1 MAERRRILFFV
12 EGEPYRGL
20 SPASRLRAYQYAPLF
35 AEAGIECRY
44 LPSHPPKYFHN
55 RYFMKLLRARARWF
69 YRLILLCGWG
79 VMCVNR
85 LLQILRVGRTDVVVL
100 QREFLPYPLVFL
112 EKTLAQKTERL
123 IFDVDDAIFEPFT
136 SRNPRRSEE
145 QQQKVQTIL
154 KLAHTVIVSTPYLQT
169 CLRPFHSHIHVIST
183 PVDTDAIRPRP
194 HAQLP
199 SLPVIGWIGSSSNLI
214 FLKLLED
221 VFRQLAQTH
230 RFRFRI
236 ICNRA
241 HATEYPDLPL
251 DWLEIVE
258 WSLDT
263 ESEELQKLDVG
274 IMPLRHDRWCLG
286 KAGFKLLQYMAA
298 GLPVVASP
306 VGFNCELVQHG
317 VNGFLADS
325 AAEWEECLGR
335 LLKDRELRQ
344 RMGREGRRLVEK
356 EFSLRP
362 CFAKLLNVI
371 NSL

>member
-1 MAERRRILFFV
+1 MTEPRRILFFV
-12 EGEPYRGL
+12 EGEPHHGL

-35 AEAGIECRY
+35 AEAGIECLY

-55 RYFMKLLRARARWF
+55 RYSMKLLRPRARWL

-85 LLQILRVGRTDVVVL
+85 LLQILRVRPTDIVVL
-100 QREFLPYPLVFL
+100 QREFLPNSLVFL
-112 EKTLAQKTERL
+112 ETTLARKTERL

-136 SRNPRRSEE
+136 DGNPRRSEE

-154 KLAHTVIVSTPYLQT
+154 KLAHTAVVSTPYLQT
-169 CLRPFHSHIHVIST
+169 CLRPFHSRIHVIST
-183 PVDTDAIRPRP
+183 PVDTDAIRPIQ
-194 HAQLP
+194 HARSSSP
-199 SLPVIGWIGSSSNLI
+199 PVIGWIGSSSNLI
-214 FLKLLED
+214 FLKPLED

-230 RFRFRI
+230 QFRFRI

-241 HATEYPDLPL
+241 HATEYPDLSA
-251 DWLEIVE
+251 DWLEIIE

-274 IMPLRHDRWCLG
+274 IMPLCHNRWCLG

-298 GLPVVASP
+298 GLPIVASP

-325 AAEWEECLGR
+325 DNEWEEFLAR
-335 LLKDRELRQ
+335 LLQDRELRQ
-344 RMGREGRRLVEK
+344 RMGQEGRQFVEK

-362 CFAKLLNVI
+362 TFAKLLNVI
-371 NSL
+371 NSP